1 MVEVRLENITHI
13 YVTGRKTQTL
23 AVKDINLTFPHASFC
38 ALLGPSG
45 CGKTTLMRII
55 AGLNIQT
62 SGHVYFD
69 QQEVTPLTPRERN
82 VAMVFQFP
90 VLYEMNV
97 YENIAFPLR
106 SVKVPESEVK
116 RKVKEVAEL
125 VGVTHILNV
134 HPSTLDMGSKQKVVL
149 ARALVREPNVFLF
162 DEPLTNLDP
171 LGRLEMRSK
180 IKELQRN
187 IKTTMIYVTHDQAEA
202 LTLADKIAVMD
213 FGVVVQYDEPTKLY
227 EHPKNEFVGF
237 FLGNPGMNFI
247 QGTLEDN
254 AINFGEFKYDVS
266 DVVEKLKEYGTEFKI
281 GIRAEYIKVSKKPFK
296 GAFKAK
302 CIVSEHLGTSTLLD
316 LKAGDKE
323 FKAKLRITDV
333 KEGDEVYVQFPKE
346 KVHIF
351 NKAGELII

>member
-1 MVEVRLENITHI
+1 MVKVSLENITHI
-13 YVTGRKTQTL
+13 YVTGRKVQTV
-23 AVKDINLTFPHASFC
+23 AVKDISLTFPHASFC

-69 QQEVTPLTPRERN
+69 EQEITPLTPRERN
-82 VAMVFQFP
+82 AAMIFQFP

-116 RKVKEVAEL
+116 KKVKEVAEL
-125 VGVTHILNV
+125 VGITPILKI

-202 LTLADKIAVMD
+202 LTLADRIAVMD
-213 FGVVVQYDEPTKLY
+213 VGVVIQYAEPTELY
-227 EHPKNEFVGF
+227 EYPKNEFVGF

-247 QGTLEDN
+247 SGTLEEN

-266 DVVEKLKEYGTEFKI
+266 DIAEKLKEYGSEFKI
-281 GIRAEYIKVSKKPFK
+281 GIRAEYVEVSKKEVKGLFK
-296 GAFKAK
+296 GK
-302 CIVSEHLGTSTLLD
+302 CIFSEYLGTSTLLD
-316 LKAGDKE
+316 IKVGDKE
-323 FKAKLRITDV
+323 LKAKLRATDV
-333 KEGDEVYVQFPKE
+333 KEGDDVYVNFSKE
-346 KVHIF
+346 KVRIF
-351 NKAGELII
+351 NKAGELIV